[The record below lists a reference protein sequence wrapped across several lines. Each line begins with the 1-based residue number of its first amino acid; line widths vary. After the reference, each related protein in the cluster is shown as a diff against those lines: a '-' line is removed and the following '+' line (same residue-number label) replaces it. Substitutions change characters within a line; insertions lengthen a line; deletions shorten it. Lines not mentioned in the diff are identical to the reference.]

1 MSESDDDKTE
11 DATPERR
18 RKARE
23 EGQFPRA
30 KDTGAVAGT
39 IAIMLLVSSSGPAF
53 WGMLRDFCRRCFSEG
68 LAYKGAGLEFISA

>member
-1 MSESDDDKTE
+1 MSDDDSEKTE

-30 KDTGAVAGT
+30 KDTGGVAAT
-39 IAIMLLVSSSGPAF
+39 ADQIRSGYP
-53 WGMLRDFCRRCFSEG
+53 
-68 LAYKGAGLEFISA
+68 GAARPSGVVPFRKEEVP

>member
-1 MSESDDDKTE
+1 MSESDSDKTE

-39 IAIMLLVSSSGPAF
+39 LAILLVMSAMGPTF
-53 WGMLRDFCRRCFSEG
+53 WGLLSSFCRRCFS
-68 LAYKGAGLEFISA
+68 